1 MYSARVVG
9 HNEPMTVALYQ
20 GDNAE
25 EEWKR
30 DLSRYSGL
38 RHPHILQIYASASSS
53 GIHATVF
60 HDDLVLFSQF
70 LGSFRSSAI
79 LQAYILWYTNA
90 DWNNVYEYYTAP
102 DDTHHIC
109 WIRGSTGR
117 LSVEFN
123 TLATYDGFDR
133 VIPGSQLSPPR
144 SVLSLHNQHQESL
157 VIASLDHL
165 EWHSLCRYY
174 LSQGRSYYISGRAE
188 VKLRSII
195 YWPSGSRIKDVIEI
209 ASATEVQNEWSGWH
223 RAMEEDDSAI
233 RDVFGK
239 ALYLDKRI
247 SAAPWLAQA
256 NYIFSQLK
264 INLNHEDFNLVN
276 RVLFTL
282 KIGKTAQNPPDG
294 YLFLCSPKDVETG
307 PTSFRWPDQP
317 AYWSLNP
324 SGSNPL
330 SDEEAWRLGFPSIT
344 RRTRVDTV
352 YWDETVYAGLRK
364 FDECK
369 GFDPESQDLAKE
381 LGHPLYE
388 LCVQTS
394 VATSWDLPV
403 DPEDESNY
411 PSSYSE
417 EEYSTEDE
425 MESNSHLA
433 SSCVEVLTTDDENFL
448 EEFSSDESDC
458 SNSYP
463 DDGVLEIELNPSSCN
478 QELTAE
484 NEDSLRDFPSH
495 DAVVGQHYS
504 IGELVELVKFGL
516 IVVLGLMTLYEY
528 AGITNARAK
537 PYETTSSCPSACAA
551 ALWSR
556 FGGVRHGSPATGCRR
571 GTGNVFTASIQACNG
586 SFGALRQVD
595 SWIGLDLRHADS
607 SARASILRPRGQFPA
622 LSPFPP
628 FWSHS
633 LLLLSPPSLHRL
645 YPPISYSASDSLEVP
660 VWQSTGIQICRQLL
674 ALGFDSSATS
684 LPTSRPL
691 PSFSCPSSSV
701 LSIPPPSFT
710 HISLASCLL
719 FKSVSLALRPF
730 LRPPSTSHRF
740 HVASS
745 PCSAPSL
752 STPTSCPSLLPTPPR
767 SVLTSLLL
775 PHLYYCL
782 VSQRILELPHPPPTP
797 LASRRCTGRLVNLP
811 GSLAPWSPI
820 PTIQVTCAAIY
831 STFK

>member
-1 MYSARVVG
+1 MPSTRLSAESTPVEKPPQQRSVSARSDVHARREPDLGAKHGGDGWRTVNNYISGGQGGMGGNGLRGRGGAGGAGESPTLHYEINGEHIVVNTFKGSEPTPSDFLRIPLGNLDLRSEIRVDAASGAVWRHREQKGTSVRRMYSARVVG
-9 HNEPMTVALYQ
+9 HSEPMTVALYQ
-20 GDNAE
+20 GHNAE

-30 DLSRYSGL
+30 DLTRYSGL

-53 GIHATVF
+53 GMHAVVF
-60 HDDLVLFSQF
+60 HDDLIPYRQF
-70 LGSFRSSAI
+70 VDSFRHSVI
-79 LQAYILWYTNA
+79 LKACIIWYAAA
-90 DWNNVYEYYTAP
+90 DWNSAYIYG
-102 DDTHHIC
+102 THNMPIQEQFFTN
-109 WIRGSTGR
+109 WIRRSTGR
-117 LSVEFN
+117 LCMEFH
-123 TLATYDGFDR
+123 TEFHSATEYF
-133 VIPGSQLSPPR
+133 PGPRERPPPQ
-144 SVLSLHNQHQESL
+144 SILSLQDPNQESL
-157 VIASLDHL
+157 IISSLGYP
-165 EWHSLCRYY
+165 EWHSLCESY
-174 LSQGRSYYISGRAE
+174 LYQYRSNYVSVRAE
-188 VKLRSII
+188 VTLGSII
-195 YWPSGSRIKDVIEI
+195 HWPSGSRIEHAIEI

-294 YLFLCSPKDVETG
+294 YLFLCSPKDFETG

-394 VATSWDLPV
+394 VATSWGLPV

-463 DDGVLEIELNPSSCN
+463 DDGVLEIESN

-484 NEDSLRDFPSH
+484 NDDSLRELLSH
-495 DAVVGQHYS
+495 DAVVGQQYL
-504 IGELVELVKFGL
+504 IGELAELVKFGL

-528 AGITNARAK
+528 IR
-537 PYETTSSCPSACAA
+537 
-551 ALWSR
+551 
-556 FGGVRHGSPATGCRR
+556 
-571 GTGNVFTASIQACNG
+571 
-586 SFGALRQVD
+586 
-595 SWIGLDLRHADS
+595 
-607 SARASILRPRGQFPA
+607 
-622 LSPFPP
+622 
-628 FWSHS
+628 
-633 LLLLSPPSLHRL
+633 
-645 YPPISYSASDSLEVP
+645 
-660 VWQSTGIQICRQLL
+660 
-674 ALGFDSSATS
+674 
-684 LPTSRPL
+684 
-691 PSFSCPSSSV
+691 V
-701 LSIPPPSFT
+701 LF
-710 HISLASCLL
+710 
-719 FKSVSLALRPF
+719 
-730 LRPPSTSHRF
+730 
-740 HVASS
+740 
-745 PCSAPSL
+745 
-752 STPTSCPSLLPTPPR
+752 
-767 SVLTSLLL
+767 
-775 PHLYYCL
+775 
-782 VSQRILELPHPPPTP
+782 
-797 LASRRCTGRLVNLP
+797 
-811 GSLAPWSPI
+811 
-820 PTIQVTCAAIY
+820 
-831 STFK
+831 